1 MIRINLLS
9 PLDKENLKWEKIN
22 NLAIK
27 SIVWVLLSVAL
38 SVGFFLCSVEYLK
51 TEKDVAAAELAGVK
65 SLPATQE
72 VNTIERNLKQSE
84 SKVEN
89 IYAIQTSHVSWTALF
104 EDIAN
109 LIPVG
114 VRLTDVGVKEEAV
127 AAPVPN
133 GAEGALP
140 AEEGGIQAGA
150 AVTKVAKAEDAK
162 IGIQISGNAK
172 TRELLL
178 KLEDNFKKSDIFFDL
193 EYDTGNY
200 VESTDIDFKY
210 TFYIYKQKLLK

>member
-150 AVTKVAKAEDAK
+150 TVTKVAKAEDAK
-162 IGIQISGNAK
+162 IGIQLSGNAK